1 MQEGV
6 FFDEESDGAI
16 YFDVTAEIEELLAIF
31 GFWGSSQVLKNGQKS
46 GAAPGF
52 CAFWASK
59 VYLGWKYIYCDEKTS
74 LTHIFD

>member
-46 GAAPGF
+46 GTAPGF

>member
-31 GFWGSSQVLKNGQKS
+31 GFRGSSQGFKNGQKS

-52 CAFWASK
+52 CGFWASK
-59 VYLGWKYIYCDEKTS
+59 VYLG
-74 LTHIFD
+74 